1 MRVWLLAVGLLVP
14 LAVVAQPGPG
24 TDPDFLRLP
33 APNRLVAIADTHGSM
48 WALRSAL
55 ELAGAVDSSGNW
67 SGGDLVVVITGD
79 FLDRGDDEI
88 AMMDLLQRL
97 SKQSRNAGGALRVLT
112 GNHEAANVGGKFMEV
127 TEKGYTEFRSE
138 VPASELKSPFAKKFK
153 KKERARAVAF
163 RPGGPR
169 ASWLAGNPVVLMV
182 GDTLFV
188 HGGVLP
194 EHVQYG
200 LGRIN
205 REMREWMLGKA
216 PKRPVYLLGSNGPLW
231 TRRYSRDVDHEACK
245 DLNQVLQATGAA
257 RMVVGHTVQPTIN
270 SACDGKVWR
279 IDTGMNPTAY
289 KGPIEVLE
297 IQGSS
302 VRPLRGR
309 GREDVGSTVR

>member
-1 MRVWLLAVGLLVP
+1 MMTERRTRGLRPTMRMWLLAVGLLVP
-14 LAVVAQPGPG
+14 LAAVAQPSPG
-24 TDPDFLRLP
+24 ADADFQRIP
-33 APNRLVAIADTHGSM
+33 APGRLVAIADTHGSM
-48 WALRSAL
+48 WALQSAL
-55 ELAGAVDSSGNW
+55 QLAGAVDSSRNW
-67 SGGDLVVVITGD
+67 SGEDLVVVITGYATV
-79 FLDRGDDEI
+79 ESAVE
-88 AMMDLLQRL
+88 AMTEQAR
-97 SKQSRNAGGALRVLT
+97 SAGGGLYILT

-127 TEKGYTEFRSE
+127 TETGYTDFRAE
-138 VPASELKSPFAKKFK
+138 VPASELKSPFAKKFR

-169 ASWLAGNPVVLMV
+169 ASWLAGNPVVLLV

-194 EHVQYG
+194 DHVQYG

-216 PKRPVYLLGSNGPLW
+216 AKRPVHLLGSNGPLW
-231 TRRYSRDVDHEACK
+231 TRRYSRDVDHEACEE
-245 DLNQVLQATGAA
+245 LNQVLQATGAA

-279 IDTGMNPTAY
+279 IDTGMNPVVY

-297 IQGSS
+297 IRGNF
-302 VRPLRGR
+302 VRPLRR
-309 GREDVGSTVR
+309 KVP